1 MTTSSS
7 TSKPT
12 RGIDQSVVHTALRVL
27 ALLTVLNILFQGATA
42 GEILMRSHEAKELH
56 ETGAVVVHVL
66 AGLTMIAAGLLW
78 RLSRGTAITT
88 IVAAVVFA
96 ASFVQAATG
105 DDRTLYVHVPLA
117 LILLLGA
124 TWVLAWAL
132 LRPTGSRR
140 S

>member
-1 MTTSSS
+1 MTTSSP

-12 RGIDQSVVHTALRVL
+12 RGLDQSVVHSALRVL
-27 ALLTVLNILFQGATA
+27 ALLTVLTVLFQGATA
-42 GEILMRSHEAKELH
+42 GEILMRSHQAKALH
-56 ETGAVVVHVL
+56 ETGAVVLHVI
-66 AGLTMIAAGLLW
+66 AGLTMIAAAVLW
-78 RLSRGTAITT
+78 RLSRGTVLTT
-88 IVAAVVFA
+88 LVAAVVFA

-105 DDRTLYVHVPLA
+105 HGRTLYIHVPLA

-140 S
+140 T